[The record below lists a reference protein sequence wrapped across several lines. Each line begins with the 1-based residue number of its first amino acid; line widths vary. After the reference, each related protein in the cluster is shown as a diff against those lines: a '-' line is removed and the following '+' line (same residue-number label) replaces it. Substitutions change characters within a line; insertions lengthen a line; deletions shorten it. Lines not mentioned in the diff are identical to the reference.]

1 MLDVFNILF
10 GDAIELHGVVSDRG
24 KGLDKICHFFL
35 PIVFRA
41 LVQNFLDVLLAPI
54 VRSLKVSSFEITCFA
69 LVPNGFKNVLRK
81 EILFVDTLFCDDTAT
96 GRPRLIIYRIQE
108 VIVANFFKGVDNFV
122 GEMMVSHGRLSIGFV
137 WLNYTRKRLKR
148 EEKILVISKIRGED
162 FENSY

>member
-10 GDAIELHGVVSDRG
+10 GDAIELHGIVSDRG
-24 KGLDKICHFFL
+24 KGLDKICHFLL
-35 PIVFRA
+35 PIAFRA
-41 LVQNFLDVLLAPI
+41 LIQDFLDVLLTPI
-54 VRSLKVSSFEITCFA
+54 VRSLKVCPFGVACFT

-81 EILFVDTLFCDDTAT
+81 KILFVDSLFCDYTAT

-122 GEMMVSHGRLSIGFV
+122 GEMMVSHGRLSIVFV

-148 EEKILVISKIRGED
+148 EEKVLTISKI
-162 FENSY
+162 